1 MTNMKLGTKILLGF
15 CALLAISVFL
25 GGMAIYRMN
34 AVKADS
40 TSLAREY
47 VPVAALAGHLERRV
61 YRTMYAMRGY
71 GFTGETSFYDESAAA
86 LGEVKESL
94 RQLDELAGGAVHLA
108 KLKEALAGIK
118 QAVEEYEGLMGRTH
132 AALGELREVQ
142 EGMNA
147 EARGYTELVS
157 EYLEGQKESMQ
168 HEITEGAEQA
178 RLMERLMKIGLVNDL
193 IELGSRGRVE
203 NWKSQAMRQPEVMAE
218 ALKTVFPAI
227 EAKVRELEPI
237 TRQILNQ
244 GDLKGILARAGAY
257 KGGMEKVLSLSRDLE
272 SLHTARLTAGGKALE
287 VARNLAA
294 AATEQTTTI
303 ANEAQR
309 SLGAASTAMILG
321 LGAALLIGVVIAL
334 LLTRS
339 ITGPIRKV
347 IEGLNDGADQV
358 ASASTRVSSAS
369 QSLAEGAGQQAAAI
383 EETSSSLE
391 EMASMT
397 RQNAENAQQAN
408 GLMEDARRMI
418 DTANTSVGE
427 LTQAMTDI
435 TRASEETSK
444 IIKTIDEIAFQT
456 NLLALNAA
464 VEAARAGEAGAGF
477 AVVADEVRNLAM
489 RAAEAARS
497 TASLIEDT
505 VKKVKDGS
513 DLMARTNEA
522 FQQVAGSAA
531 RAAGLVGEISAAS
544 GEQAQG
550 IDQINRAVSE
560 MDKVTQQNA
569 ANAEESAASSGELNA
584 QAEAMKDMVGSLV
597 AMVGRANGRDKRSP
611 RSEAEPPQA
620 RAVEVLPASSSRV
633 PAVQPPRK
641 SGNGKDHV
649 ALLPVGGSEKPKANP
664 TKGFPPEDEPF
675 DDF

>member
-1 MTNMKLGTKILLGF
+1 MKTMKLGTKILLGF
-15 CALLAISVFL
+15 CVLLAIAVVL
-25 GGMAIYRMN
+25 GAMAAYRMN
-34 AVKADS
+34 AVKLDS
-40 TSLAREY
+40 TILAKEY
-47 VPVAALAGHLERRV
+47 VPETALAGHLERRV

-71 GFTGETSFYDESAAA
+71 GFTGETSFYDESMTA

-94 RQLDELAGGAVHLA
+94 RQLDELAGGASHLT
-108 KLKEALAGIK
+108 KLKEALGGIK
-118 QAVEEYEGLMGRTH
+118 QAVEEYEKLMGRTH
-132 AALGELREVQ
+132 AVLSELREVQ

-147 EARGYTELVS
+147 EARGYMELVS
-157 EYLEGQKESMQ
+157 EYLKGQNDSMQ
-168 HEITEGAEQA
+168 QEIAEGAEQS
-178 RLMERLMKIGLVNDL
+178 RLLERLKKIGLVNDL
-193 IELGSRGRVE
+193 MELGSRGRVE
-203 NWKSQAMRQPEVMAE
+203 NWKSQALRQPEVMAE

-257 KGGMEKVLSLSRDLE
+257 KGGMEKVLSLSRELE
-272 SLHTARLTAGGKALE
+272 ALHAARLATGGKVLE
-287 VARNLAA
+287 IARNLAA

-309 SLGAASTAMILG
+309 SLGATSTAMILG
-321 LGAALLIGVVIAL
+321 LGVALALGLAVAL

-358 ASASTRVSSAS
+358 ASASTQVSSAS
-369 QSLAEGAGQQAAAI
+369 QSLAEGAGKQAAAI

-397 RQNAENAQQAN
+397 RQNAQNAQHAN
-408 GLMEDARRMI
+408 DLMEDARRMI
-418 DTANTSVGE
+418 HTANTSVGE
-427 LTQAMTDI
+427 LTRAMTDI

-489 RAAEAARS
+489 RAAEAAKN

-505 VKKVKDGS
+505 VKKVKGGS
-513 DLMARTNEA
+513 ELMTRTNEA
-522 FQQVAGSAA
+522 FRQVADSAA
-531 RAAGLVGEISAAS
+531 RAAELVGEISAAS
-544 GEQAQG
+544 GEQSQG

-569 ANAEESAASSGELNA
+569 ANAEESAAASEELNA

-597 AMVGRANGRDKRSP
+597 ALVGRANDGGKRS
-611 RSEAEPPQA
+611 ATTDA
-620 RAVEVLPASSSRV
+620 G
-633 PAVQPPRK
+633 PPRARSVEPLSSPPSRLPSLQAPHP
-641 SGNGKDHV
+641 SGNGNNH
-649 ALLPVGGSEKPKANP
+649 AGLRHEVGPERAKTDLRRASPSEN
-664 TKGFPPEDEPF
+664 EPF
-675 DDF
+675 EDF